1 MMPQS
6 KQYKANPN
14 FILREIG
21 GEAILVPVGDAGVF
35 ENTMLSLNDTCVFL
49 WKFFQYPKTAQ
60 EAIEEAKKFYDDPG
74 EEIECGV
81 NSFIKDYLHYGLLM
95 EE

>member
-1 MMPQS
+1 MPEN

-21 GEAILVPVGDAGVF
+21 GEAVLVPIGDAGVF
-35 ENTMLSLNDTCVFL
+35 ENTMLSLNETCVFL
-49 WKFFQYPKTAQ
+49 WKFFQTPKTAQ
-60 EAIEEAKKFYDDPG
+60 EAIDEAKKIYDDPG
-74 EEIECGV
+74 EEIERGV
-81 NSFIKDYLHYGLLM
+81 NSFINDYLRYRLLT